1 MKLINILKPILL
13 FCLVFSVQI
22 QAQVQIPSQE
32 RVETLLEQIED
43 CKNIITEAEKN
54 ITIMEKNPESYTLP
68 DYIATKNLIEQ
79 AKSCIKANRKEL
91 DSLREGYSGWFN
103 SPNTTIPLGR
113 GHDIT
118 PREIENK
125 VATLEEFILPIIENF
140 ENLMIPEN

>member
-1 MKLINILKPILL
+1 
-13 FCLVFSVQI
+13 VFSVQI

-54 ITIMEKNPESYTLP
+54 ITLMEKNPESYTLP

-91 DSLREGYSGWFN
+91 DSLRQGYSGWFN
-103 SPNTTIPLGR
+103 SPNATMPLGR

-118 PREIENK
+118 PRELENK
-125 VATLEEFILPIIENF
+125 VATIEEIYADLLERFEALEE
-140 ENLMIPEN
+140 PED